1 MFMVN
6 ERGEAQEAT
15 GEASQPGQGGSRNHQ
30 GNEQRFRK
38 KLRVGIKKVEEGY
51 ELMKSAK
58 ADQDRWQER
67 HTSCTSR
74 TGTKEIGARV
84 SQPGSEREGEEG
96 SGGSSGWM
104 VRAAR
109 DSILGRA
116 VQRKEAGAATGAGAA
131 EEQEEKA
138 ELTVRCA
145 KRDAGGREPDSVYMV
160 GVAEPIGECEPARA
174 SSWNVGETNLYE
186 KPG

>member
-1 MFMVN
+1 MMRQGGAQQGGGRQVFMVN
-6 ERGEAQEAT
+6 ERGEAQEAA
-15 GEASQPGQGGSRNHQ
+15 GEASQSGQGGSRNHQ

-38 KLRVGIKKVEEGY
+38 KLRVGIEKVEEGY

-67 HTSCTSR
+67 RTSCTSR
-74 TGTKEIGARV
+74 TGTEEIGARV
-84 SQPGSEREGEEG
+84 SQPGSEREGEKG

-116 VQRKEAGAATGAGAA
+116 VQRKEAGAAAGAA
-131 EEQEEKA
+131 AEQTERA
-138 ELTVRCA
+138 ELTARCA
-145 KRDAGGREPDSVYMV
+145 KQDA
-160 GVAEPIGECEPARA
+160 
-174 SSWNVGETNLYE
+174 
-186 KPG
+186 

>member
-1 MFMVN
+1 M
-6 ERGEAQEAT
+6 
-15 GEASQPGQGGSRNHQ
+15 
-30 GNEQRFRK
+30 
-38 KLRVGIKKVEEGY
+38 GIEKVEEGY

-84 SQPGSEREGEEG
+84 SQPGSEKEGEKG
-96 SGGSSGWM
+96 NGGSSGWM

-109 DSILGRA
+109 DSILSRA
-116 VQRKEAGAATGAGAA
+116 VQRKEAGAAAGAA
-131 EEQEEKA
+131 AEQEGKA
-138 ELTVRCA
+138 ELTARCA

-174 SSWNVGETNLYE
+174 SSWNVGETCTKNPNERKSCKVGPQL
-186 KPG
+186 